1 MNNLI
6 ERIKDLIEYERQ
18 NNPDIQYVNASHA
31 NLIAQIIDNYHL
43 SQTPKTDSIP
53 SAKMI
58 YLAAPTG
65 AGKDTLVRKIM
76 ADNKSANFVVLNMD
90 MFRHYHQ
97 EITGENKPIL
107 DKDYA
112 SVTNQSSYELY
123 YLVQEILLREFP
135 GTNIIVTGTMRDLDW
150 VREIAERYRSEKRS
164 KYSTTL
170 VTLAVPIAESA
181 FSIFER
187 YLRMVK
193 IRDNSTPLRYTD
205 LKYHNDTV
213 KKFEEN
219 LGILEGEF
227 KQDPENSLFD
237 SIQVYRRSQN
247 ILDLSE
253 DTIIYNSDNK
263 EPNKSA
269 LSCVH
274 QIMHSLYV
282 ISPKRTSRLLEI
294 AKANKDYLKS
304 QGLFKS
310 ILVDLKQIISKEDDK
325 SEPDIEFE

>member
-6 ERIKDLIEYERQ
+6 GKIKNLIEYERK
-18 NNPDIQYVNASHA
+18 NNPDIQYVNESHA
-31 NLIAQIIDNYHL
+31 PLIAQIIDSYRL
-43 SQTPKTDSIP
+43 SKNQETDSIP

-65 AGKDTLVRKIM
+65 AGKDTLVRKIK
-76 ADNKSANFVVLNMD
+76 ADNKSDNFVVLNMD

-97 EITGENKPIL
+97 EITGSDEPIL

-112 SVTNQSSYELY
+112 TVTNQSSYELY
-123 YLVQEILLREFP
+123 YLIQEIILREYP
-135 GTNIIVTGTMRDLDW
+135 GTNLIVTGTMRDLEW
-150 VREIAERYRSEKRS
+150 IREIAARYRSEKRS
-164 KYSTTL
+164 NYSVSL
-170 VTLAVPIAESA
+170 ITLAVPIAESA

-187 YLRMVK
+187 YLNMVK
-193 IRDNSTPLRYTD
+193 IRDDATPLRYTD

-213 KKFEEN
+213 KKFETN
-219 LGILEGEF
+219 LGIIETEHN
-227 KQDPENSLFD
+227 QNPNNRLFD

-253 DTIIYNSDNK
+253 DTVIYDSNK
-263 EPNKSA
+263 KMPNTSA

-274 QIMHSLYV
+274 TLMHTPYV
-282 ISPKRTSRLLEI
+282 IPLKRTDDLLKI
-294 AKANKDYLKS
+294 VKSNSDYLKK

-310 ILVDLKQIISKEDDK
+310 ILVDLKEIISKDDK
-325 SEPDIEFE
+325 SEPDVEIK